1 MRNLRYECCCACGM
15 VVVDEICVAAS
26 ICASLAVVPPPV
38 SRTALDSGGMG
49 ADRATVVVV
58 RCSMLPDGPLQE
70 KDSIGISTAGFL
82 YLAVVVSFWII
93 ARFDRC
99 RTDSAHAMPPAWPG
113 CAHLAEK
120 IQSVP
125 RQRLFRD
132 ATESKVKTTKHLHT
146 GHQTASVNTYL
157 LLCDLGDR

>member
-1 MRNLRYECCCACGM
+1 MLLCLWYGCGGRDLRCSLHLRFACGCSSSC
-15 VVVDEICVAAS
+15 IS
-26 ICASLAVVPPPV
+26 HGFGFGGHG
-38 SRTALDSGGMG
+38 SRPCH
-49 ADRATVVVV
+49 RVVVV

>member
-1 MRNLRYECCCACGM
+1 M
-15 VVVDEICVAAS
+15 VAVDGICVAAS
-26 ICASLAVVPPPV
+26 ICASLAIAPPPV

-49 ADRATVVVV
+49 SDRDTVVVV

-70 KDSIGISTAGFL
+70 KDSIGINTVGFL
-82 YLAVVVSFWII
+82 FLAVVLSFWIPHV
-93 ARFDRC
+93 DRC